1 MSAIG
6 GVMRQDKGWLPGPDA
21 RPTRALALLIT
32 GLTDDAV
39 ARRLAVSRRTVQR
52 AVRDLMDAAGART
65 RMQLGHHAACVGLPI
80 PDLPSA
86 VEPRDQPVQPAPAD
100 LRLLALL
107 LEDARVDRVLGVSPR
122 SVEREVRRLMTL
134 AGAKSRVQL
143 GWLATRWG
151 WL

>member
-1 MSAIG
+1 L
-6 GVMRQDKGWLPGPDA
+6 V
-21 RPTRALALLIT
+21 T

-52 AVRDLMDAAGART
+52 AVKDLMDAAGART
-65 RMQLGHHAACVGLPI
+65 RMQLGHRAACAGLPL
-80 PDLPSA
+80 PGLPSTA
-86 VEPRDQPVQPAPAD
+86 EPCARPAPAD

-107 LEDARVDRVLGVSPR
+107 LADARADRALGVSPR
-122 SVEREVRRLMTL
+122 SIERHVRRLMTD

-143 GWLATRWG
+143 GWLAARWG

>member
-1 MSAIG
+1 
-6 GVMRQDKGWLPGPDA
+6 MRHDGGWLPGPDA

-65 RMQLGHHAACVGLPI
+65 RMQLGHHAACVGLPLS
-80 PDLPSA
+80 DLPSA
-86 VEPRDQPVQPAPAD
+86 VEPRDRPAPAD

-107 LEDARVDRVLGVSPR
+107 LADARVDRVLGFSPR

>member
-1 MSAIG
+1 
-6 GVMRQDKGWLPGPDA
+6 MRQDGWLPGPEA

-65 RMQLGHHAACVGLPI
+65 RMQLGHRAACVGLPL

-86 VEPRDQPVQPAPAD
+86 VEPRHRPEPAD

-107 LEDARVDRVLGVSPR
+107 LADARVDRVLGVSPR

-151 WL
+151 WLEAAGR